1 MSSATTVRRLCRVL
15 VAVTLPAAMQAC
27 AQEQPAPSA
36 QAADSNSVEEASAA
50 LLASQFRLVENWAR
64 LPDGVVWGQAI
75 AVDMDADG
83 NLYVFH
89 RCSADTCVDRSEPPL
104 LKFNPSGEL
113 LMSWGEGLFVYPH
126 GLDVDREGNVWVT
139 DARHEGGKGE
149 VVIKFSP
156 KGEVLMTIGTPG
168 VAGNGPY
175 TFDGISDVAV
185 ADNGDIFVADGHI
198 NNRVVKYASDGTFVM
213 AWGQTGAGP
222 GDFNQPHSIALDSQ
236 GRVFVADRNNN
247 RVQIFDQE
255 GRFIDAWSQFGRPSG
270 IHVSADDTL
279 YVADSQS
286 TEERNPGFDMG
297 IYFGSAASGSV
308 EGFIGDILTESVTN
322 APDGNLFSGLVAGR

>member
-175 TFDGISDVAV
+175 TLRRHLRRRRGRQWRHLCCRRPYQQSRREVRV
-185 ADNGDIFVADGHI
+185 RWHVCHGLGAD
-198 NNRVVKYASDGTFVM
+198 RR
-213 AWGQTGAGP
+213 GAGRFQPAALNRARLP
-222 GDFNQPHSIALDSQ
+222 GAGLRCGSQ
-236 GRVFVADRNNN
+236 
-247 RVQIFDQE
+247 
-255 GRFIDAWSQFGRPSG
+255 
-270 IHVSADDTL
+270 
-279 YVADSQS
+279 
-286 TEERNPGFDMG
+286 
-297 IYFGSAASGSV
+297 
-308 EGFIGDILTESVTN
+308 
-322 APDGNLFSGLVAGR
+322 